1 MLTAGVLGIADL
13 QVRRLGLGTLRIT
26 GWGAWGCPKDPD
38 SACATLREAVDSG
51 VTFIDT
57 ADAYGPETS
66 ELLIARAL
74 RPYRRHLVIATKGGH
89 VRTGPWKWGFNGRPE
104 HLRAACEGSLKR
116 LGLDCIDLYQLHH
129 PDPEVSIEESVGA
142 LVDLQRAGKVR
153 HIGIC
158 NVGVADLERARSVAA
173 IAAVQNR
180 CSVASRA
187 SNDLFRY
194 ATEQGLPFIAYA
206 PLSMG
211 RRRPLV
217 ETVAAKHGATSRQV
231 AVAWLLALAPNTLPI
246 PSATCVEHL
255 RENLDGARLLLDEAD
270 MRLLTPRGW

>member
-1 MLTAGVLGIADL
+1 MTAGALDIADL
-13 QVRRLGLGTLRIT
+13 QVSRLGLGTLRIT
-26 GWGAWGCPKDPD
+26 GWGAWGYPKDPE
-38 SACATLREAVDSG
+38 SACATLREAVDRG

-66 ELLIARAL
+66 ELLVARAL

-104 HLRAACEGSLKR
+104 YLRVACEGSLRR

-129 PDPEVSIEESVGA
+129 PDPDVPIEESIGA
-142 LVDLQRAGKVR
+142 LADLQRAGKVR

-158 NVGVADLERARSVAA
+158 NVGVADLERARSVAP
-173 IAAVQNR
+173 IAAVQDR

-187 SNDLFRY
+187 SNDVLRH
-194 ATEQGLPFIAYA
+194 AAEQRLPFIAYA

-211 RRRPLV
+211 RRRRLV
-217 ETVAAKHGATSRQV
+217 EQVAAKYGATPRQV
-231 AVAWLLALAPNTLPI
+231 AVAWLLSRAPNTLPI

-255 RENLDGARLLLDEAD
+255 RENLGAVRLALDDAD
-270 MRLLTPRGW
+270 VRLLTPRGW